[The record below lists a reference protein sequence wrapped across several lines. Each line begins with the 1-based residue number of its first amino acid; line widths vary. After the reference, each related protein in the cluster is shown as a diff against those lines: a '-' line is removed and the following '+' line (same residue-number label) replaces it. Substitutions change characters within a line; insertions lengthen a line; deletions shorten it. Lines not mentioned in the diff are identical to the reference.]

1 MQVDRFIAYNAMS
14 QRDIEHVFAQLLALE
29 NRQREER
36 RYRFGAPLHERLPI
50 AWDHNVLTHLAQ
62 HGMVGGYSSGFA
74 RQGASKCGEVLE
86 QVFDLFADVP
96 CETPD
101 GRFRLRRPPSR
112 ATSRVHPDIDIVCEV
127 YERTPELPEL

>member
-1 MQVDRFIAYNAMS
+1 MS
-14 QRDIEHVFAQLLALE
+14 HRDIEQVFQQLLHLE

-36 RYRFGAPLHERLPI
+36 RFRFLPLHERLPI
-50 AWDHNVLTHLAQ
+50 AWDAAVLQHLAQ

-96 CETPD
+96 CD
-101 GRFRLRRPPSR
+101 SADSRFRLRRPRSR
-112 ATSRVHPDIDIVCEV
+112 SRSRVQPDIDIVCEPF
-127 YERTPELPEL
+127 ERAPELPEL